1 MRLAL
6 LAALVLAAAPV
17 AAYTTRQGERV
28 EARADGQFEVLASPG
43 QGAAASWCAAGDYV
57 LHRLGLP
64 PETRIWRLS
73 APPRRMGQ
81 GVTFGL
87 SDAGAQRS
95 GLFDFGLKQGADSG
109 LTAAF
114 AENLCFGLGAM
125 RPDSAS

>member
-6 LAALVLAAAPV
+6 LTVLVLAAAPA
-17 AAYTTRQGERV
+17 AAYTTRLGERV
-28 EARADGQFEVLASPG
+28 EARGEGQFEVLASAG

-73 APPRRMGQ
+73 APPRAAGQ

-87 SDAGAQRS
+87 SAAGAQGS
-95 GLFDFGLKQGADSG
+95 GLFNFGFKPGAETG

-114 AENLCFGLGAM
+114 AENLCFGLGPM
-125 RPDSAS
+125 RADPES